1 MGMLWVFGRK
11 VNEAILLCAGM
22 VLPGGDGRRGCS
34 DGVKPVRNSSIGA
47 IPELPENGGSNRPYR
62 PSSVIC
68 FANATFP
75 QGGRLFRM
83 RIGSCLFVGEGVP
96 YGAIRTG
103 SGYQSTIFT
112 LHSSLFTLHSS
123 LFALHSSL
131 FTLRFPLSTTPNSA
145 GFPRISRR
153 ERNAKSR
160 WTRQNLRSQNRHHGH
175 PLHIQE

>member
-1 MGMLWVFGRK
+1 MLWVFGRK

-47 IPELPENGGSNRPYR
+47 IPESPENGGSNRPYR

-96 YGAIRTG
+96 ALPQIPITDGWEILRCAQNDNGTG
-103 SGYQSTIFT
+103 SLQS
-112 LHSSLFTLHSS
+112 
-123 LFALHSSL
+123 
-131 FTLRFPLSTTPNSA
+131 PLSAPRLASPARHTARKTA
-145 GFPRISRR
+145 GNRRAEKYCLLQKFFCNAFPFVFV
-153 ERNAKSR
+153 
-160 WTRQNLRSQNRHHGH
+160 L
-175 PLHIQE
+175 

>member
-47 IPELPENGGSNRPYR
+47 IPESPENGGSNRPYR

-96 YGAIRTG
+96 
-103 SGYQSTIFT
+103 
-112 LHSSLFTLHSS
+112 
-123 LFALHSSL
+123 ALPQIPI
-131 FTLRFPLSTTPNSA
+131 TDGWEILRCAQNDTYLPCLS
-145 GFPRISRR
+145 F
-153 ERNAKSR
+153 
-160 WTRQNLRSQNRHHGH
+160 
-175 PLHIQE
+175 